1 MKSHLLVL
9 PLILVTSAAVADAQ
23 RSALSARVDAQA
35 QAAALLGSTH
45 TSVTSKGDAQRR
57 FTSPGS
63 AAMDAQASAAAL
75 LGGHQTPRIDSASI
89 AIEQPSGA
97 WALSDAQTQAAA
109 LLRGSRRH
117 EDPPL
122 RAQTGAARAR

>member
-9 PLILVTSAAVADAQ
+9 PLILATSAAVADAQ

-35 QAAALLGSTH
+35 
-45 TSVTSKGDAQRR
+45 
-57 FTSPGS
+57 
-63 AAMDAQASAAAL
+63 SAAAL
-75 LGGHQTPRIDSASI
+75 LRGHQTPHMDSASI

-97 WALSDAQTQAAA
+97 STLSDAQTQAAA
-109 LLRGSRRH
+109 LLRGSRHHR
-117 EDPPL
+117 DPPL